1 MTNSKTKELL
11 NELFG
16 NKYDFTGT
24 PEEVFNRY
32 ELPVR
37 KINNIQQKINGR
49 TKSFVFNEKEYK
61 RVELVAKAYY
71 ESEGYTA
78 SWSEGFPIDLLE
90 VAITAE
96 VISKISKYFKISDE
110 YMDEKSSSYP
120 EWLKHQQIL
129 QNSDPKSYY
138 LLSSEISRIY
148 DPYLKG
154 VMNTDLNGTATPKKE
169 QTSSYQLLISENDLK
184 TEIEKSIESVLTEK
198 NYEKIEQSMEMHLE
212 YEQNKYRNG
221 ILPQNVN
228 TWSLDFAKVLLR
240 RVGFDRR
247 FCRIN
252 NKSEFACRVFDLT
265 LISNS
270 NEIIFVE
277 VKNKDKLTMFQN
289 MSIAD
294 YLDDRKGKIELCL
307 IQVE

>member
-1 MTNSKTKELL
+1 MTNSKTNELL
-11 NELFG
+11 NEICG

-24 PEEVFNRY
+24 PEQVFNRY

-37 KINNIQQKINGR
+37 KINNIKQKINGR

-61 RVELVAKAYY
+61 RVELAAKAYY

-96 VISKISKYFKISDE
+96 VISKISKYYKISDE
-110 YMDEKSSSYP
+110 YLDEKSLVESGL
-120 EWLKHQQIL
+120 LKYQQIL

-138 LLSSEISRIY
+138 LLSSEIRRVY
-148 DPYLKG
+148 EPYLSG
-154 VMNTDLNGTATPKKE
+154 AGNASLNATATLIKE
-169 QTSSYQLLISENDLK
+169 PTSSFQLLISENELK
-184 TEIEKSIESVLTEK
+184 VEIEKSIELVLAEK

-212 YEQNKYRNG
+212 YVQNKYSNG
-221 ILPQNVN
+221 RLPQNVN
-228 TWSLDFAKVLLR
+228 IWSLDFAKVLLR

-252 NKSEFACRVFDLT
+252 TKNEFACRVFDLT

-289 MSIAD
+289 ISIAD
-294 YLDDRKGKIELCL
+294 YLDNRKGKIELCL